1 MKLNSRTL
9 RDGASL
15 PLIHALGVAG
25 PSGPVPGANRSPHLQ
40 WTDVPPATQSFAVI
54 CVDPDVPSSGDD
66 VNQSDRS
73 VPYDL
78 ARVDFFHWLLVDIP
92 ADVRELAEAADA
104 DGLVPRGKAA
114 GATAL
119 GVRGINDYTGWF
131 AGDQAM
137 AGNYGGYD
145 GPWPPFN
152 DERVHHYHF
161 TVYALDVTT
170 LNLPLLFTGAQARA
184 AMAGHVLG
192 QSTIVVTY
200 ALNPSARV

>member
-9 RDGASL
+9 SDGASL

-25 PSGPVPGANRSPHLQ
+25 PSGPVPGANRSPHLL
-40 WTDVPPATQSFAVI
+40 WSDVPPATQSFAVI
-54 CVDPDVPSSGDD
+54 CVDPDVPSRGDD
-66 VNQSDRS
+66 VNQSDRT

-78 ARVDFFHWLLVDIP
+78 ARVDFFHWVLVDIP

-131 AGDQAM
+131 AGDAAM

-161 TVYALDVTT
+161 TVYALDVAT
-170 LNLPLLFTGAQARA
+170 LALPPLFTGAQARA
-184 AMAGHVLG
+184 AMAGHVLA
-192 QSTIVVTY
+192 QSTIVATY
-200 ALNPSARV
+200 ALNPDARV